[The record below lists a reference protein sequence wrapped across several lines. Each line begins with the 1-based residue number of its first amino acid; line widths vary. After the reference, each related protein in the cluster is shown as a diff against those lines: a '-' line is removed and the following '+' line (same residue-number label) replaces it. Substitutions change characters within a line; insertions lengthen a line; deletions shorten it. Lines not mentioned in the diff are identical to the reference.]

1 MPHIG
6 YPCYID
12 MATIL
17 SVENFNAAS
26 ALGISPMRNLLFID
40 DDAVVRKLGVWAFEK
55 IGQFKVMQ
63 ASSGEMALEQ
73 LDSFIPDVVILDVMM
88 PGMDGPAT
96 LLKIRAKHPNL
107 PVIFLTG
114 QTEPSQV
121 KMLKSLKPNGLI
133 AKPFDHKTIAKVVHG
148 ILDAL
153 APPAP
158 PA

>member
-17 SVENFNAAS
+17 SVEDFNAAS

-55 IGQFKVMQ
+55 IAHFKVQQ
-63 ASSGEMALEQ
+63 ASSGEMGLEQ
-73 LDSFIPDVVILDVMM
+73 LNTYIPDVVILDVMM

-114 QTEPSQV
+114 QAEPSQV
-121 KMLKSLKPNGLI
+121 KMLRGLNPAGII
-133 AKPFDHKTIAKVVHG
+133 AKPFDHKTIGKVIHD

-153 APPAP
+153 IPRP
-158 PA
+158 